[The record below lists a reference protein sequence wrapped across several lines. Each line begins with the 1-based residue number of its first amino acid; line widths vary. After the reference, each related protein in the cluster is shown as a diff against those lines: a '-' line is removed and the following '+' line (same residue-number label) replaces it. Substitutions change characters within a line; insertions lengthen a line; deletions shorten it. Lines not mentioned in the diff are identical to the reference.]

1 MRLGD
6 LEVARRL
13 LLNYYP
19 CVNED
24 THKSNYMG
32 DTLMSYEVADMIE
45 DCIENTP
52 TIDAVPVVRCINCK
66 YKGVL
71 WRETICDHPNGMLH
85 KVKPDDFCSYGKRKE
100 AKLFEQRE
108 GDQHGQT
115 EEEQARRLTGFQRR
129 RPTWTSREFARC
141 WGLR

>member
-6 LEVARRL
+6 LDVAKSL

-52 TIDAVPVVRCINCK
+52 TINPVHAAGGCYCRECVNNIPDGNGKPYCIWLELYTKDLDFFCRDGQRKIETVLPKSDAK
-66 YKGVL
+66 DESLGG
-71 WRETICDHPNGMLH
+71 EHD
-85 KVKPDDFCSYGKRKE
+85 
-100 AKLFEQRE
+100 
-108 GDQHGQT
+108 
-115 EEEQARRLTGFQRR
+115 
-129 RPTWTSREFARC
+129 
-141 WGLR
+141 